1 MGIERERERER
12 GSYKGEQK
20 DESTYFLVY
29 WSQLDSFITLFIIEK
44 CSSLNYDELNVFFH
58 IQFLN
63 SFIVT
68 ISLYIFTQFL
78 LESIVIVVVVVVG
91 VHGRLHIEARVVKR
105 PL

>member
-1 MGIERERERER
+1 
-12 GSYKGEQK
+12 
-20 DESTYFLVY
+20 
-29 WSQLDSFITLFIIEK
+29 
-44 CSSLNYDELNVFFH
+44 
-58 IQFLN
+58 LN

-91 VHGRLHIEARVVKR
+91 VHGQLHIEARVVIG